1 MWIGFKFVT
10 NFFIIFLFPVT
21 DIIIFTSYI
30 LINTDNYELLNSSTV
45 CSGIEWNSMLG
56 LLVRLKKAK
65 RNKEYLLIGTGAY
78 LGLRASDLLN
88 LRWSDLMGKDEI
100 AITEKKTGKHR
111 HITINTSLKDI
122 LMVCFRGAGKARR
135 SSISMHTLFA

>member
-1 MWIGFKFVT
+1 MST
-10 NFFIIFLFPVT
+10 
-21 DIIIFTSYI
+21 
-30 LINTDNYELLNSSTV
+30 LNSSTV

-88 LRWSDLMGKDEI
+88 LHWSDLMGQDEI

-122 LMVCFRGAGKARR
+122 LTYVSEELAKQGKFNMRCLPVC
-135 SSISMHTLFA
+135 